1 MIEIEES
8 QRESSGKYRL
18 SDLAAEYGPLGETY
32 YDHFADAPEGIASA
46 YQAVGQLLLVAGICD
61 DACPQRIEDQAI
73 DLLNMLAYPES
84 PVPEYPWDF
93 VTGAPIVAAARDLI
107 EEALAK
113 HPGEE
118 LRCEKMIVLKRA
130 VESTGFSFVCFGEDG
145 RSVTALH
152 RG

>member
-1 MIEIEES
+1 MNEIEES
-8 QRESSGKYRL
+8 HRESSGKYRIG
-18 SDLAAEYGPLGETY
+18 DLVSEYGPLEETY
-32 YDHFADAPEGIASA
+32 YDHFVDASERITSA
-46 YQAVGQLLLVAGICD
+46 YQAVGQLLIVAGICD
-61 DACPQRIEDQAI
+61 DACPQSIEDQAI

-107 EEALAK
+107 EDALAK

-118 LRCEKMIVLKRA
+118 LRCEKMIALKRA